1 MSNRPDEHG
10 IVAIDV
16 DYVRPGLAASHL
28 IIEDGRAAFVDTGT
42 THSVPALLQ
51 AVADAGLAPSDVEY
65 VFLTHIHLD
74 HAGGAGELMATL
86 PKATCIVHPRGA
98 RHLADPS
105 RLIEGSIAVYGEA
118 AFNQLYGEIVPID
131 ATRIVS
137 TNDGHRLSLGDR
149 AFEFFHTEGH
159 ARHHHC
165 IADSRSGGIFTGDSF
180 GLSYRELD
188 SERGPFLFPTS
199 TPVHFDPDAAHASV
213 DAIAGRQPRML
224 YLTHYSAIDFEDRF
238 VTEMHSSLDAYVALT
253 GEHGDAADAVERL
266 TAALLA
272 YLDERMIAH
281 GVTLTATERAAVVQ
295 MDCALNAQGLVHWWH
310 QKAH

>member
-1 MSNRPDEHG
+1 MSNRADEHG

-28 IIEDGRAAFVDTGT
+28 IIEDERAAFVDTGT

-51 AVADAGLAPSDVEY
+51 AVTDAGLSPAAVEY

-74 HAGGAGELMATL
+74 HAGGAGELMAAL
-86 PKATCIVHPRGA
+86 PNAICIVHPRGA

-105 RLIEGSIAVYGEA
+105 RLIAGSMAVYGED
-118 AFNQLYGEIVPID
+118 AFNKLYGEIIPID
-131 ATRIVS
+131 ADRIMS
-137 TNDGHRLSLGDR
+137 TDDGQSFALGER
-149 AFEFFHTEGH
+149 SFEFFHTEGH

-165 IADSRSGGIFTGDSF
+165 ITDSRSGGIFTGDSF

-188 SERGPFLFPTS
+188 AERGPFLFPTS

-213 DAIAGRQPRML
+213 DAIAGRDPTTL
-224 YLTHYSAIDFEDRF
+224 YLTHYSSIPFEPRF
-238 VTEMHSSLDAYVALT
+238 VDDMHADLDAYVALAA
-253 GEHGDAADAVERL
+253 EHGDGDDAIGAL
-266 TAALLA
+266 TSALVA
-272 YLDERMIAH
+272 YLDQRMVAH
-281 GVTLTATERAAVVQ
+281 GIALPPKERAAVVQ

-310 QKAH
+310 HRDN